1 MRMLDESQQTRE
13 ISNSASLN
21 DMVKKAKENK
31 FKRAESNCEV
41 CGWAREKKIM
51 MDETLNFRR
60 TCRQDL
66 GAEQSDPR
74 YQRSDIARVM
84 VFFELCD

>member
-41 CGWAREKKIM
+41 CGWAKKKKIV
-51 MDETLNFRR
+51 MDEALNF
-60 TCRQDL
+60 
-66 GAEQSDPR
+66 
-74 YQRSDIARVM
+74 
-84 VFFELCD
+84 

>member
-1 MRMLDESQQTRE
+1 MRVLDESQQTRE

-41 CGWAREKKIM
+41 CGWAKKKKIV
-51 MDETLNFRR
+51 MDEALNF
-60 TCRQDL
+60 
-66 GAEQSDPR
+66 
-74 YQRSDIARVM
+74 
-84 VFFELCD
+84 